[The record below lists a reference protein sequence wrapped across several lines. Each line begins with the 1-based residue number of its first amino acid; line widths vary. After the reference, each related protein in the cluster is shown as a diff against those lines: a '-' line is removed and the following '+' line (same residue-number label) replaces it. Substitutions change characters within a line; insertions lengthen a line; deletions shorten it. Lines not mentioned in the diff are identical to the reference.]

1 MASQFSSRPGH
12 SEHQSGLAA
21 DFIGAGGKCWVEE
34 CFERTA
40 AGHWLA
46 QHAHEYGFILHYPK
60 GKESVT
66 GFQYEP
72 WHFRYVGKELA
83 GALQQSGLTLEE
95 AQPYIEQALSS
106 EKSS

>member
-1 MASQFSSRPGH
+1 MLFRS
-12 SEHQSGLAA
+12 
-21 DFIGAGGKCWVEE
+21 VEE

-46 QHAHEYGFILHYPK
+46 QHAHEYGFILRYPK